1 MKIVCFPPITPA
13 CSSLYASLLEYE
25 NLFIIKSKLRSISD
39 ISITAPEYIEN
50 KIKMLAAGLHMDRSA
65 VIRSIIDA
73 GVRQKLIEYA
83 LNQYME
89 KKVSLAKAAEIAGD
103 SIREML
109 DILNEKG
116 IPLHIS
122 QKSIMEDFEAAM
134 Q

>member
-1 MKIVCFPPITPA
+1 M
-13 CSSLYASLLEYE
+13 S
-25 NLFIIKSKLRSISD
+25 NL
-39 ISITAPEYIEN
+39 SITAPEDIEN
-50 KIKMLAAGLHMDRSA
+50 KIKMLAAGLHMDMSA

-73 GVRQKLIEYA
+73 AVRQKLREYS

-89 KKVSLAKAAEIAGD
+89 KKVTLAKAADIAGI

-122 QKSIMEDFEAAM
+122 QKSIMEDFEAAI

>member
-1 MKIVCFPPITPA
+1 M
-13 CSSLYASLLEYE
+13 
-25 NLFIIKSKLRSISD
+25 SD
-39 ISITAPEYIEN
+39 ISITAPEDLED
-50 KIKMLAAGLHMDRSA
+50 KIKMLATGLHMDRSA

-83 LNQYME
+83 LGQYMQ
-89 KKVSLAKAAEIAGD
+89 KKVSLAKAAEIAGI

-109 DILNEKG
+109 DILSEKG

>member
-1 MKIVCFPPITPA
+1 M
-13 CSSLYASLLEYE
+13 
-25 NLFIIKSKLRSISD
+25 SD
-39 ISITAPEYIEN
+39 ITITAPEDIED
-50 KIKMLAAGLHMDRSA
+50 KIKMLAAGLRMDRSS

-89 KKVSLAKAAEIAGD
+89 KKVSLAKAAEIAGI

-122 QKSIMEDFEAAM
+122 QKSIIEDFEAAM

>member
-1 MKIVCFPPITPA
+1 M
-13 CSSLYASLLEYE
+13 
-25 NLFIIKSKLRSISD
+25 SD
-39 ISITAPEYIEN
+39 LSITAPEDLED

-73 GVRQKLIEYA
+73 GVRQKLIEYS
-83 LNQYME
+83 LNQFME
-89 KKVSLAKAAEIAGD
+89 KKVSLAKAAEIAEI

>member
-1 MKIVCFPPITPA
+1 M
-13 CSSLYASLLEYE
+13 
-25 NLFIIKSKLRSISD
+25 SD
-39 ISITAPEYIEN
+39 ISITAPDDIED
-50 KIKMLAAGLHMDRSA
+50 KIKMPAAGLRMDRFT

-83 LNQYME
+83 LNQFME
-89 KKVSLAKAAEIAGD
+89 KKVSLAKAAEIAGI

-109 DILNEKG
+109 DILNDKG

-122 QKSIMEDFEAAM
+122 QKSIMEDFEAAV

>member
-1 MKIVCFPPITPA
+1 M
-13 CSSLYASLLEYE
+13 
-25 NLFIIKSKLRSISD
+25 SD
-39 ISITAPEYIEN
+39 LSITAPEDLED
-50 KIKMLAAGLHMDRSA
+50 KIKMLAAGLHMDRST

-73 GVRQKLIEYA
+73 GVRQKLIEYS

-89 KKVSLAKAAEIAGD
+89 KKVSLAKAAEIAEI

>member
-1 MKIVCFPPITPA
+1 M
-13 CSSLYASLLEYE
+13 
-25 NLFIIKSKLRSISD
+25 SD
-39 ISITAPEYIEN
+39 LSITAPEDLED

-73 GVRQKLIEYA
+73 GVRQKLIEYS

-89 KKVSLAKAAEIAGD
+89 KKVSLAKAAEIAEI

>member
-1 MKIVCFPPITPA
+1 M
-13 CSSLYASLLEYE
+13 SE
-25 NLFIIKSKLRSISD
+25 
-39 ISITAPEYIEN
+39 ISITAPEDIET

-65 VIRSIIDA
+65 VIRSIIDV
-73 GVRQKLIEYA
+73 GVRQKLVEYS
-83 LNQYME
+83 LNQFME
-89 KKVSLAKAAEIAGD
+89 KKVSLAKAAEIAGI

-122 QKSIMEDFEAAM
+122 QKSIMKDFKAAM